1 MAGRLSVKRLINSRC
16 TGANGTGSPKTDAQ
30 RTVRIA
36 PKFPDKRNWIAFL
49 MFWYR
54 FRPFSTA
61 FTIVA
66 KLSSVST
73 IAAASLA
80 TSVPVTPIATPI
92 SACFNAG
99 ASFTPSPVIA
109 TIFPLCCHARTI
121 RILCSGETLAYTEMW
136 GTNSFSWSSL
146 IFSISAP
153 SQASDRSW
161 RIPIRFAIAAAVI
174 LWSPVIITGRIPAF
188 IHSATAAFDSSL
200 GGSIIAISPRNTR
213 WFSSSAV
220 NICLSG
226 ISR

>member
-1 MAGRLSVKRLINSRC
+1 MKSKC
-16 TGANGTGSPKTDAQ
+16 TGANGTGSPATDEQ
-30 RTVRIA
+30 RTVKIA
-36 PKFPDKRNWIAFL
+36 PKFPDKRNCIAYL
-49 MFWYR
+49 IFWYK

-73 IAAASLA
+73 IAAASFA
-80 TSVPVTPIATPI
+80 TSVPVIPIATPI

-99 ASFTPSPVIA
+99 ASLTPSPVIA
-109 TIFPLCCHARTI
+109 TIIPLSCQARTM
-121 RILCSGETLAYTEMW
+121 RILCSGDTLAYTEIF
-136 GTNSFSWSSL
+136 GTNSLSSSSL

-153 SQASDRSW
+153 SQASDKSCN
-161 RIPIRFAIAAAVI
+161 IPTLFAIAAAVI

-200 GGSIIAISPRNTR
+200 GGSIIAIRPRNTK
-213 WFSSSAV
+213 WSSSCDV
-220 NICLSG
+220 NVWFLG